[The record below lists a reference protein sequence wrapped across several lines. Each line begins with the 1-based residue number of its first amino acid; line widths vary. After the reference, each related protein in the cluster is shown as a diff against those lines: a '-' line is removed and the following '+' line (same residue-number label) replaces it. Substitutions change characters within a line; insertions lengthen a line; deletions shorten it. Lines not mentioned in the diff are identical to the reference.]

1 MAGAKSPT
9 VVNLRKMAKNRG
21 LTGYSKLK
29 KANLKSLLGQGS
41 PVRAK
46 SPVARAKSPTVANL
60 RAKAKRFGFTGYSKL
75 KKANLKALFKGP
87 KVLTKASPIRRQS
100 PVVVLSPVP
109 TPNASPASSSGSIS
123 PSMLALAYNMVA
135 RNENIKQYMLNRRN
149 TATVRSVADHFKV
162 SRERVRRVVGDI
174 LQKKPK
180 MKPQARVVIENMNT
194 GVMYEYNPVTNRYKT
209 FTNIIGK

>member
-1 MAGAKSPT
+1 MANPKSPT

-29 KANLKSLLGQGS
+29 KANLKALLGQGS

-87 KVLTKASPIRRQS
+87 KVIAKASPIRRRS
-100 PVVVLSPVP
+100 PVVILSPVP
-109 TPNASPASSSGSIS
+109 TPNASPASSTGSIS
-123 PSMLALAYNMVA
+123 PSMLALAYNMVV
-135 RNENIKQYMLNRRN
+135 RNENIKKYMLNKRN
-149 TATVRSVADHFKV
+149 TATVRNVADHFKI
-162 SRERVRRVVGDI
+162 SRTRVRRVVSNI
-174 LQKKPK
+174 LQKPK
-180 MKPQARVVIENMNT
+180 LKPQARVVIENMNT

>member
-1 MAGAKSPT
+1 MAGPKSPT

-29 KANLKSLLGQGS
+29 KANLKALLGQGS

-75 KKANLKALFKGP
+75 KKANLKALFKG
-87 KVLTKASPIRRQS
+87 KKSSPIRRQS
-100 PVVVLSPVP
+100 PVVYLSPVP
-109 TPNASPASSSGSIS
+109 TPNASPASSNGSIS
-123 PSMLALAYNMVA
+123 PSMLALAYNMVV
-135 RNENIKQYMLNRRN
+135 RNENIKKYMLNKRN
-149 TATVRSVADHFKV
+149 TATVRNVADHFKV
-162 SRERVRRVVGDI
+162 SKARVRRVVANI
-174 LQKKPK
+174 LQKPVK

-194 GVMYEYNPVTNRYKT
+194 GIMYEYNPVTNRYKT